1 MHPFYMPVIC
11 KKDTCRNPAV
21 YGFCFGKPLFCSMHR
36 EPDSKNVRTLEPGL
50 PTDAVVKGCTQCS
63 CKNVLRRYKGY
74 CTHCYVKLYP
84 LDPLSLQTVYKS
96 KETIVQKFIDSKFD
110 GFVHGPG
117 CSQIQINGFTLTVSY
132 GDSYQDVSGEQE
144 VSGEQDVS
152 YQDIV
157 IKFNPNKYENGKNP
171 MLYTRLPELEKE
183 ISKQFERLVT
193 P

>member
-1 MHPFYMPVIC
+1 MPVIC

-21 YGFCFGKPLFCSMHR
+21 YGCCFGKPLFCSMHR

-50 PTDAVVKGCTQCS
+50 PTDSAVKGCTQCS
-63 CKNVLRRYKGY
+63 SKNVLRRYKGY
-74 CTHCYVKLYP
+74 CTHCYIKTFP

-96 KETIVQKFIDSKFD
+96 KETIIQKFIDSKFD
-110 GFVHGPG
+110 GFVHKNGS
-117 CSQIQINGFTLTVSY
+117 SQIQINGFMLTVNY
-132 GDSYQDVSGEQE
+132 GVSYQE
-144 VSGEQDVS
+144 VS